1 MRLQLG
7 DVGPFDVPS
16 ANRSRGPPLDFT
28 GAPATLDGRFVC
40 AVGHYAK
47 LAVNT
52 DYPPT
57 VNHALEDHLA
67 R

>member
-7 DVGPFDVPS
+7 DVEPFDVPP
-16 ANRSRGPPLDFT
+16 ANRSRGPPLGFT
-28 GAPATLDGRFVC
+28 GAPATLDGRFVRT
-40 AVGHYAK
+40 VGHSVK
-47 LAVNT
+47 LTVKT